1 MGFSDEEVVLFM
13 LQHPYLMLFG
23 LLVLL
28 LGLIY
33 LNISFMRK
41 QGGLRSFFRSEPD
54 IVIDWSQNL
63 NEVELDFPL
72 PPGAGSKD
80 VELKLTSTSI
90 RFAFK
95 GKDSPE
101 LDGKLYRKIR
111 SDDSNCEARR
121 CCCMLV
127 TLLSNI
133 PLTAPTVDSHCT
145 GQLWPVGYAP
155 THVKLNL
162 VKQQQGMWKEV
173 LLDADSAKDK

>member
-1 MGFSDEEVVLFM
+1 M
-13 LQHPYLMLFG
+13 
-23 LLVLL
+23 
-28 LGLIY
+28 
-33 LNISFMRK
+33 
-41 QGGLRSFFRSEPD
+41 
-54 IVIDWSQNL
+54 
-63 NEVELDFPL
+63 
-72 PPGAGSKD
+72 
-80 VELKLTSTSI
+80 KLTSTSI